1 VHALGA
7 ILCAMQSPPPRP
19 RIDLYNLRL
28 FIAVAQEGSIARA
41 ADREHVAA
49 SALSRRLADLEHS
62 LGVALVLRSS
72 RGIEL
77 TEAGRFV
84 YERGTRLEDD
94 LRNLAREA
102 CEIDGTV
109 GGTVRLYANASAIV
123 GYLPERLRQFKI
135 EFPAIDISLHEHLS
149 DEVIRACMD
158 DRADVGIAVA
168 VGNPPGLDSWH
179 FASDPLSV
187 LMPSGHALARRDSI
201 RLEDALPYGL
211 VGIQPGGALDRL
223 IRESAF
229 KARIE
234 LKHSVTVNSFDAVC
248 RMLEAGLGVAIVPK
262 SAAAAYAGTKGFERR
277 PLDEDWVERELRVY
291 AVHKSPRQRA
301 TEALIDVLKR

>member
-1 VHALGA
+1 MRSVTVK
-7 ILCAMQSPPPRP
+7 P
-19 RIDLYNLRL
+19 RIDLYNIRL

-41 ADREHVAA
+41 AEREHLAA

-62 LGVALVLRSS
+62 LGVTLLVRST

-77 TEAGRFV
+77 TDAGKFV

-94 LRNLAREA
+94 LRSLANEA
-102 CEIDGTV
+102 CEIDGSV

-123 GYLPERLRQFKI
+123 GYLPERLRQFKL
-135 EFPAIDISLHEHLS
+135 EYPAVEISLHEDLS

-168 VGNPPGLDSWH
+168 TDSAAGLDSWH
-179 FASDPLSV
+179 FASDPLVV
-187 LMPSGHALARRDSI
+187 LMPSGHALASRNQI
-201 RLEDALPYGL
+201 KFEDAARYGL
-211 VGIQPGGALDRL
+211 VGIQPGGSLDRL
-223 IRESAF
+223 LRERAY
-229 KARIE
+229 KARID

-262 SAAAAYAGTKGFERR
+262 GAGAAYAGTEGFERR
-277 PLDEDWVERELRVY
+277 RLDEDWVERELRVY
-291 AVHKSPRQRA
+291 TLHKAPRLRA
-301 TEALIDVLKR
+301 TDALIDVLRR

>member
-1 VHALGA
+1 MRSATVK
-7 ILCAMQSPPPRP
+7 P

-28 FIAVAQEGSIARA
+28 FVAVAQEGSIARA
-41 ADREHVAA
+41 ADREHLAA

-62 LGVALVLRSS
+62 LGVALLVRSS

-77 TEAGRFV
+77 TDAGKYVF
-84 YERGTRLEDD
+84 ERGTTLEDD
-94 LRNLAREA
+94 LRNLAKEA
-102 CEIDGTV
+102 CEIDGSI
-109 GGTVRLYANASAIV
+109 GGTVRLYANTSAIV

-135 EFPAIDISLHEHLS
+135 EHPAVEISLHEHLS

-168 VGNPPGLDSWH
+168 ATSPTGLDSWH
-179 FASDPLSV
+179 FALDPLSV
-187 LMPSGHALARRDSI
+187 LMPSGHALVGRDRI
-201 RLEDALPYGL
+201 KLEDAVRYGL

-223 IRESAF
+223 MRESAF
-229 KARIE
+229 KAKID

-262 SAAAAYAGTKGFERR
+262 SAAAAYAGTEGFVRR

-291 AVHKSPRQRA
+291 TLHKSPRQRA